1 MLITRLS
8 PAKDFHNNGLVLP
21 LLRGSAGVI
30 GEKVVDVELTKI
42 LLKAKLC
49 LWLSQMQYFRIFSFL
64 RCGEGTWCEKRNA
77 RAVTKTNEFN
87 KYIESASDN
96 YLEINRKKCYN

>member
-21 LLRGSAGVI
+21 LRGSVGVI

-42 LLKAKLC
+42 LPKAELR
-49 LWLSQMQYFRIFSFL
+49 LVTLANAIFSHIFL
-64 RCGEGTWCEKRNA
+64 RCAEQG
-77 RAVTKTNEFN
+77 F
-87 KYIESASDN
+87 DN
-96 YLEINRKKCYN
+96 VRSV